1 MEALANL
8 KSYGEST
15 YNKVIDSVNRIN
27 QGCKFNNVF
36 YKDRYGCLNIY
47 LDGDLVSLYRT
58 KNKEHIIELEEIV
71 KALIARNIVTIL
83 SDFHKMC
90 EGED

>member
-8 KSYGEST
+8 KSYGEFT

-27 QGCKFNNVF
+27 QGCKFNNIF
-36 YKDRYGCLNIY
+36 YKDRDGRLNIY

-71 KALIARNIVTIL
+71 KTLITPNIVTIL